1 MNSIKNLIKILGPIA
16 LSALSIFFSFL
27 LIQPVATW
35 IDPSFTLLANRGIG
49 KIALVSIVILN
60 VILLVALGSKD
71 FFKKFWETNFYFFKN
86 GKWLKSFFRF
96 FSLFFALHIL
106 TISFFTFYGF
116 AEIINYSCKWTII
129 FSILFGF
136 IATFFLAWTEELIFR
151 GTLYQMFAQNMCP
164 FYASAAASFIFMLA
178 HDLSNPLNLITIN
191 WKLGL
196 GLFLLGWL
204 INIIFI
210 LTGKL
215 YTGMGA
221 HAGLVFVK
229 VILRRIKIVAFL
241 PATQLPFWVNADL
254 RQSVLIHIFFA
265 LIIII
270 LILLNRQKLFQK
282 KGAGD

>member
-1 MNSIKNLIKILGPIA
+1 
-16 LSALSIFFSFL
+16 
-27 LIQPVATW
+27 
-35 IDPSFTLLANRGIG
+35 
-49 KIALVSIVILN
+49 
-60 VILLVALGSKD
+60 
-71 FFKKFWETNFYFFKN
+71 
-86 GKWLKSFFRF
+86 
-96 FSLFFALHIL
+96 LFFALHIL